1 MSNGIASEWA
11 PGSLPKTKRAFE
23 SPWQRQITANLYP
36 KPREALIFGPNIVIS
51 LELWNPRRESA
62 PRHSKNFAVALR
74 MFLPD
79 LSGTS
84 LDSGV
89 SRG

>member
-62 PRHSKNFAVALR
+62 PATPKT
-74 MFLPD
+74 LP
-79 LSGTS
+79 LN
-84 LDSGV
+84 
-89 SRG
+89 